1 MSAADLIA
9 AAVLLT
15 PAALGGVALGATW
28 RSSAT
33 DAEAVRTVLAEGA
46 AERAA
51 RAQQQD
57 EGGTPPPA
65 REPAPRPA
73 TAPAAPRLAAVIE
86 FPAHRRAA

>member
-1 MSAADLIA
+1 MSAVDLIA

-28 RSSAT
+28 RASAT
-33 DAEAVRTVLAEGA
+33 DSEAVRTVLAESA

-51 RAQQQD
+51 RAAD
-57 EGGTPPPA
+57 AEEGGTPPPA

-73 TAPAAPRLAAVIE
+73 AEAAPARLAAVIE